1 MKLFRFKSRWLSAL
15 INVIGLGI
23 AFTVFLILMSQ
34 VWWDFRYDRFKGSR
48 DIYVLEQPYPVQE
61 GLYYTM
67 TLRPALK
74 AVADCSPD
82 IIQYCDYADVGVNES
97 GRTILFKNQ
106 DGEDVRALGIRY
118 ATTETSV
125 IDIFNIQ
132 LVEGRREDF
141 AEEGDAL
148 ISESTAARFFPDR
161 DPIGEPYT
169 YNVRTKGR
177 IKGIYKDRKDN
188 ESLINGILIHEGETD
203 WDIPNYNMHAGYY
216 KLAPGADLAAV
227 REAVGKVEFKNLK
240 DFRLTQ
246 IHDSWFEKDRAER
259 QYYTR
264 GDASLSLI
272 LLAIAVLFLAIAAFN
287 YINFAIAS
295 VPLRIRDINTRKVFG
310 ASRRSL
316 ILRQVL
322 KAALIVAPAFLLGIL
337 TMHWLS
343 GTEWATFLSNDMEP
357 ARNSAVLWFGGA
369 AALLIILVSSLIPA
383 LYSTSFQPALV
394 LKSSFA
400 LSERGGSLRTV
411 TIGLQYVLSFIFIL
425 SALMLHRQTSFMVHN
440 NQLGFDHERVLKL
453 ESHLYMKVEG
463 VAEALRDIPGVEA
476 VTRGG
481 SPMQLGF
488 SSSEIRGE
496 DGKAIWYQFDGL
508 PPEYFDFFG
517 LQLAE
522 GRLPFPGEEN
532 VALVNEAFVHALPSY
547 GVGSKIR
554 SIYQGV
560 DLVPIIGILK
570 NFNARTLEF
579 DYEPMA
585 YYVVGN
591 NINFAS
597 FMLRVSPQADA
608 AAVLDQAK
616 TIYHE
621 MRPMIDLQ
629 EIEAG
634 YLDKDIEQLYIKQT
648 RQTRLIV
655 LSSLLSLL
663 ITLIGILGLVWLDA
677 LFMRKEIALRKVN
690 GATVR
695 DILGKINLRYLVIAA
710 VSFVIATPIAVAI
723 CRRWLEHFAFRTN
736 MPVWMFATA
745 FVAVALITIL
755 TITLQCL
762 RAANANPVESLK
774 NE

>member
-1 MKLFRFKSRWLSAL
+1 MKLLRFKSRWLPAL

-48 DIYVLEQPYPVQE
+48 DIYVLEQPNPVQE
-61 GLYYTM
+61 GLYYTV

-82 IIQYCDYADVGVNES
+82 IIQYCDYADHGEDES

-203 WDIPNYNMHAGYY
+203 WDIPNYNIHAGYY

-227 REAVGKVEFKNLK
+227 REAVGKVEFRNLK

-322 KAALIVAPAFLLGIL
+322 QAALIIVPAFLLGIL
-337 TMHWLS
+337 AMHWLS
-343 GTEWATFLSNDMEP
+343 GTEWASFLSNDMAP

-400 LSERGGSLRTV
+400 LSEKGDSLRTV

-440 NQLGFDHERVLKL
+440 NQLGFDHERVLKV
-453 ESHLYMKVEG
+453 ESHLFMKVG
-463 VAEALRDIPGVEA
+463 DVAEALRNIPGVEA
-476 VTRGG
+476 VTRGE
-481 SPMQLGF
+481 SPMRLGF
-488 SSSEIRGE
+488 SSSEMRGE
-496 DGKAIWYQFDGL
+496 DGKVIQYQLDGF

-517 LQLAE
+517 LKLAD

-532 VALVNEAFVHALPSY
+532 VALVNEAFVNALPAY
-547 GVGSKIR
+547 GIGSEIR
-554 SIYQGV
+554 SMYQRNG
-560 DLVPIIGILK
+560 LVPIIGILK
-570 NFNARTLEF
+570 NYNARTLEY

-585 YYVVGN
+585 YFVMDN
-591 NINFAS
+591 LNFCS
-597 FMLRVSPQADA
+597 FMMRISPQADA
-608 AAVLDQAK
+608 AAILDQAK

-629 EIEAG
+629 EIETD
-634 YLDKDIEQLYIKQT
+634 YLDKDIERLYERQT
-648 RQTRLIV
+648 RQTRLII

-695 DILGKINLRYLVIAA
+695 DILGKINLRYLIIAA
-710 VSFVIATPIAVAI
+710 VSFVIAAPIAIAI

-736 MPVWMFATA
+736 MPAWLFVAA
-745 FVAVALITIL
+745 FVAVVLITL
-755 TITLQCL
+755 ATVTLQCL
-762 RAANANPVESLK
+762 RAANANPVDSLK

>member
-1 MKLFRFKSRWLSAL
+1 MKLLRFKSRWLPAL

-34 VWWDFRYDRFKGSR
+34 VWWDFRYDRFKGNK

-61 GLYYTM
+61 GMYYSSTI
-67 TLRPALK
+67 RPVLK

-82 IIQYCDYADVGVNES
+82 IIQYCDYTSLEDES
-97 GRTILFKNQ
+97 GRAIQFKDQ
-106 DGEDVRALGIRY
+106 EGEEVRARGIRY

-161 DPIGEPYT
+161 DPIGEPFT

-188 ESLINGILIHEGETD
+188 ETLINGILIHEGETD
-203 WDIPNYNMHAGYY
+203 WDLPNYNMHAGYY

-227 REAVGKVEFKNLK
+227 REAVGKVEFRSLK
-240 DFRLTQ
+240 GFRLTQ
-246 IHDSWFEKDRAER
+246 IHDSWFEKERAER
-259 QYYTR
+259 KYHTR
-264 GDASLSLI
+264 GDASLSII

-322 KAALIVAPAFLLGIL
+322 QAALIIVPAFLLGIL
-337 TMHWLS
+337 AMHWLS
-343 GTEWATFLSNDMEP
+343 GTEWATFLSNNMEP
-357 ARNSAVLWFGGA
+357 ARNGAVLWFGGA

-400 LSERGGSLRTV
+400 LSEKGGSLRTV

-440 NQLGFDHERVLKL
+440 NQLGFDHERVLKV
-453 ESHLYMKVEG
+453 ESHLYMKVKD
-463 VAEALRDIPGVEA
+463 VAEAFRDIPGVEA

-481 SPMQLGF
+481 APMQLGF

-496 DGKAIWYQFDGL
+496 SEKIVRYQFDQL

-517 LQLAE
+517 LQLAD

-532 VALVNEAFVHALPSY
+532 VALVNEAFVNALPEY
-547 GVGSKIR
+547 GVGSDLH
-554 SIYQGV
+554 SIYQGNRP
-560 DLVPIIGILK
+560 VPVIGILK
-570 NFNARTLEF
+570 NYNARTLEF

-585 YYVVGN
+585 YFVMDNLNY
-591 NINFAS
+591 AS
-597 FMLRVSPQADA
+597 FMMRISPQADA
-608 AAVLDQAK
+608 AAVLDRAK

-629 EIEAG
+629 EIETD
-634 YLDKDIEQLYIKQT
+634 YLDKDIERLYERQT
-648 RQTRLIV
+648 RQTRLII

-695 DILGKINLRYLVIAA
+695 DILSKINLRYLIIAA
-710 VSFVIATPIAVAI
+710 VSFVIAAPIAIAI

-736 MPVWMFATA
+736 MPAWLFVAA
-745 FVAVALITIL
+745 FVAVVLITL
-755 TITLQCL
+755 ATVTLQCL
-762 RAANANPVESLK
+762 RAANANPVDSLK